1 MGYQKDILLAL
12 ANWLMKKYNN
22 IDLLAGL
29 VPYLRAQREADLIMI
44 KNKKLFAFEIKSKR
58 DNLYKLSGQLED
70 YKSTFDYIYVV
81 LDIKFKDREF
91 DESVGIITYNNGV
104 VKLEKKALR
113 NKADPLCQ
121 SLLISKRYKKQ
132 ALQSINK
139 KDLVIKSL
147 KDAYS
152 NGYECFKEEKEYDLI
167 VGRSAIGIKDGVYKA
182 F

>member
-12 ANWLMKKYNN
+12 ANWLMKKYND

-104 VKLEKKALR
+104 VKLEKKL
-113 NKADPLCQ
+113 
-121 SLLISKRYKKQ
+121 
-132 ALQSINK
+132 
-139 KDLVIKSL
+139 
-147 KDAYS
+147 
-152 NGYECFKEEKEYDLI
+152 
-167 VGRSAIGIKDGVYKA
+167 
-182 F
+182 